1 MKILLVSSNFE
12 EVSLIT
18 ASFKNKLGVKISN
31 SSHYPLGLAYL
42 HAYLEKNF
50 EVKTLFL
57 NNRNY
62 RDCFEKTTKTI
73 EEFKP
78 DLVGFQIITA
88 NRASTYKLLEYIH
101 VNYPQIKQLI
111 GGIHTTLMHEQLI
124 KKFPY
129 VIALLGESEITFNE
143 LAFEL
148 SRSNPQLRKIDGIAF
163 SENGVMEK
171 TNPRKLIE
179 NLDDLPLPKHE
190 LFFDQN
196 RTAGCLMTARGCPFN
211 CSFCCLDV
219 LSQRRVRMRSVINI
233 IEEVEMMIQKFP
245 QMKEIWIHDD
255 TFFIDNRRVIEFCD
269 EIIKRKIK
277 VSFTCSGR
285 MKPLSQEMVYKL
297 EQANFKKVLLGLES
311 GDEGVLKKC
320 HKMITQEDATNAFKM
335 FAKTKISLT
344 AFLIVGLPGETLET
358 IKETA
363 KFVQKLQKIKYI
375 YYNDCAV
382 LTVYPG
388 TEVYEIAK
396 AAGKIDDSYWLT
408 DLPTPLYTAENSQE
422 QLFKYKEILLNYI
435 ALPKIFTPAGFIAQF
450 TMIPYVLVYLLKGDK
465 KIKFLFYGLAQKI
478 LPKKIFNLLK
488 TFVKTFKNEKTNI
501 KNI

>member
-1 MKILLVSSNFE
+1 MKILLISSNFE

-18 ASFKNKLGVKISN
+18 ASFRYKLGVKIAE

-50 EVKTLFL
+50 EVRTLFL
-57 NNRNY
+57 NNRSY
-62 RDCFEKTTKTI
+62 EDCFEETIKTI
-73 EEFKP
+73 EEFRP

-88 NRASTYKLLEYIH
+88 NRISTYKLLKHIH
-101 VNYPQIKQLI
+101 ANYPRIKQLI
-111 GGIHTTLMHEQLI
+111 GGIHATLMYEQLV

-148 SRSNPQLRKIDGIAF
+148 NGPDPQLKKIDGIAF
-163 SENGVMEK
+163 FENGMIVK

-179 NLDDLPLPKHE
+179 NLDDLPFPKHE
-190 LFFDQN
+190 LFFDET

-219 LSQRRVRMRSVINI
+219 LSQRRVRMRSVKNI
-233 IEEVEMMIQKFP
+233 IEEVEMMIKKFP
-245 QMKEIWIHDD
+245 RMKEIWIHDD

-277 VSFTCSGR
+277 ISFTCSGR
-285 MKPLSQEMVYKL
+285 MKPLSQEMVNKL

-320 HKMITQEDATNAFKM
+320 HKMITQADAINAFKM

-363 KFVQKLQKIKYI
+363 RFVQKLQKIKYI
-375 YYNDCAV
+375 YYEDCAI

-388 TEVYEIAK
+388 TEVYDLAK
-396 AAGKIDDSYWLT
+396 QAGAINDDFWLT
-408 DLPTPLYTAENSQE
+408 DQPTPLFTIENSQE
-422 QLFKYKEILLNYI
+422 QLFKFKEILLNRI
-435 ALPKIFTPAGFIAQF
+435 ALPRFFTPAGFIAQF
-450 TMIPYVLVYLLKGDK
+450 TMIPRLLAYLFKGENRRV
-465 KIKFLFYGLAQKI
+465 KFFIYNLAQKI
-478 LPKKIFNLLK
+478 LPKKIFDPLK
-488 TFVKTFKNEKTNI
+488 AFVKKFFN
-501 KNI
+501 